1 MNYYL
6 ARDYKYKHLNDAG
19 SKARMD
25 IERIMEKMGFRPAGR
40 QRTISKNRLRHFI
53 LTLAIVLR
61 MPARI
66 KRGDILVLQYP
77 TKYYNA
83 ICRLAHLRGSR
94 VITFVHDLGCFRQK
108 HSSAE
113 KEIRRMNLS
122 DGVIGCN
129 PTVCGWLADNGFVG
143 YGKRGIAVPLHAF
156 DFLSDSES
164 PDRKNTWPLR
174 KIVYAG
180 QLAQRKNRFL
190 YDFGHHIEGYTVNV
204 YGKGF
209 DKSHAA
215 GPEKFSIKG
224 FMLPDALIGA
234 AEGDFGLVWDGDS
247 VDSCCGN
254 WGEYLM
260 INTPHKVSLY
270 IRCGLPIII
279 WRKAAMARFVEE
291 NGIGICV
298 GSLRD
303 IAGIYT
309 RLTQAEYE
317 RMYENV
323 QRVSR
328 MMSEGRFFSRAIAEA
343 TSRISGQ

>member
-1 MNYYL
+1 MDKQINPAEMKASKELKIGIFVIVVL
-6 ARDYKYKHLNDAG
+6 AVSFVIINFLREKDLFNRQMEISSVYQDVQGLTLSAPVYIKGYKAG
-19 SKARMD
+19 SVTD
-25 IERIMEKMGFRPAGR
+25 IA
-40 QRTISKNRLRHFI
+40 
-53 LTLAIVLR
+53 
-61 MPARI
+61 
-66 KRGDILVLQYP
+66 Y
-77 TKYYNA
+77 
-83 ICRLAHLRGSR
+83 
-94 VITFVHDLGCFRQK
+94 
-108 HSSAE
+108 
-113 KEIRRMNLS
+113 
-122 DGVIGCN
+122 DGVSGHF
-129 PTVCGWLADNGFVG
+129 TVTCSVA
-143 YGKRGIAVPLHAF
+143 
-156 DFLSDSES
+156 
-164 PDRKNTWPLR
+164 
-174 KIVYAG
+174 
-180 QLAQRKNRFL
+180 
-190 YDFGHHIEGYTVNV
+190 
-204 YGKGF
+204 
-209 DKSHAA
+209 
-215 GPEKFSIKG
+215 KG

-317 RMYENV
+317 RMCENV

-328 MMSEGRFFSRAIAEA
+328 MMSEGRFFSLPSER
-343 TSRISGQ
+343 